1 MKDPHSEI
9 LLDVK
14 HLKVSFTATS
24 PPLEAVQDTSFSL
37 KRGSCLAIVGES
49 GSGKSITALALT
61 RLLPEKACTISGQIL
76 YKNKDILSL
85 GQKNLEAIRG
95 KEIAYIFQEPSA
107 VLNPVLSIGYQIQET
122 LLTHFPKEK
131 QAKQKVLE
139 ALEKVKIAKPM
150 RCYDSYPH
158 ELSGGMQQ
166 RAMIAM
172 ALVCKPSI
180 LVADEATTALDVITQ
195 KQILELLD
203 ALRQEASMAIL
214 LITHNF
220 HIVRRFA
227 DTTLVMHQGKL
238 LEQGPTESILNH
250 PKHLYTKALLQCI
263 PKLQEKKARLA
274 TIDTLMAS

>member
-9 LLDVK
+9 LLEVK
-14 HLKVSFTATS
+14 HLKVNFTATS

-61 RLLPEKACTISGQIL
+61 RLLPEKSCTISGQIL

-85 GQKNLEAIRG
+85 GQKELEAIRG

-150 RCYDSYPH
+150 RCYNSYPH

-166 RAMIAM
+166 RTMIAM

-180 LVADEATTALDVITQ
+180 LVADEATTALDVVTQ

-214 LITHNF
+214 LITHDF

-274 TIDTLMAS
+274 TIDALMTS

>member
-9 LLDVK
+9 LLEVK
-14 HLKVSFTATS
+14 HLKVSFTAAS
-24 PPLEAVQDTSFSL
+24 PPLEAVKDTSFSL

-61 RLLPEKACTISGQIL
+61 RLLPEKGCTISGQIL

-85 GQKNLEAIRG
+85 GQKDLEAIRG

-122 LLTHFPKEK
+122 LLTHFPEEK

-150 RCYDSYPH
+150 RCYESYPH

-180 LVADEATTALDVITQ
+180 LVADEATTALDVVTQ

-203 ALRQEASMAIL
+203 ALRQEESMAIL

-238 LEQGPTESILNH
+238 LEQGPTESILND
-250 PKHLYTKALLQCI
+250 PQHLYTKALLQCM
-263 PKLQEKKARLA
+263 PKLEDKKPRLA